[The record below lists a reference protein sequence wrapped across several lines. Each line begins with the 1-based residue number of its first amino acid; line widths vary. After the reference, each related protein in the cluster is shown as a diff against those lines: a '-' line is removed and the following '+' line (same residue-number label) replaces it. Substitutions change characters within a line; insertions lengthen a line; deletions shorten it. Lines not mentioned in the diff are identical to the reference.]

1 MTSKTIIAGVL
12 ATLALALPST
22 SHAQERDRSESEE
35 RKPNRSMLITGSV
48 IFLGTYAG
56 SATVGAFSDTKG
68 DKNLS
73 IPVVGPWIDVA
84 ERDCKLGDCTT
95 REDVNIV
102 HLIGS
107 GAAQAAGLGILI
119 GSFFVHERKDGRPAP
134 QPKTLPDGGASAKVQ
149 ILPLGL
155 RAGAGIGAFG
165 TF

>member
-1 MTSKTIIAGVL
+1 MTSKTIIAAAL
-12 ATLALALPST
+12 TALALAVPRT
-22 SHAQERDRSESEE
+22 SSAQERDRGEDQE
-35 RKPNRSMLITGSV
+35 RKPNRAMLITGSA
-48 IFLGTYAG
+48 IFLGTYAA

-68 DKNLS
+68 DGNLF

-84 ERDCKLGDCTT
+84 ERDCKLGQCTT
-95 REDVNIV
+95 REDVNIA

-107 GAAQAAGLGILI
+107 GAAQATGIAIAI

-134 QPKTLPDGGASAKVQ
+134 QPKVANVQ
-149 ILPLGL
+149 ILPMSM

>member
-12 ATLALALPST
+12 ATLALAIPS
-22 SHAQERDRSESEE
+22 SSYAQERDRPADEE
-35 RKPNRSMLITGSV
+35 RKPNRSMLITGSA
-48 IFLGTYAG
+48 IFLGTYAA
-56 SATVGAFSDTKG
+56 SATVGAFSDNKA
-68 DKNLS
+68 DNNLF

-84 ERDCKLGDCTT
+84 ERDCKLGQCSTS
-95 REDVNIV
+95 EDVAIA

-107 GAAQAAGLGILI
+107 GAAQAAGIGIVI

-134 QPKTLPDGGASAKVQ
+134 QPKVGGARPTLQV
-149 ILPLGL
+149 LPLGL